1 MGILTHYFVYH
12 IIFVYQCGIV
22 AILYTVIFLDSG
34 IYPQISGDMG
44 YFSGYNCNRK
54 LESLQPPHWGKGA
67 LCAMIKYYKVS
78 GAALSLVLD
87 RKKNIQIRWPG
98 DKASQLEEN
107 NVQ

>member
-1 MGILTHYFVYH
+1 
-12 IIFVYQCGIV
+12 
-22 AILYTVIFLDSG
+22 
-34 IYPQISGDMG
+34 
-44 YFSGYNCNRK
+44 
-54 LESLQPPHWGKGA
+54 
-67 LCAMIKYYKVS
+67 MIKYYKVS